1 MVIAVAVAVKA
12 ALTIFGE
19 GFKGSGRLIRGG
31 VTGRGMLIKGGEV
44 CGGRLTGGSDGGLIK
59 S

>member
-1 MVIAVAVAVKA
+1 MVIAVAAAVKA
-12 ALTIFGE
+12 VSTIFGE

-31 VTGRGMLIKGGEV
+31 VTDRGMLIKGGEV
-44 CGGRLTGGSDGGLIK
+44 GGGRLTRGGDGGLIK